1 MVQIKV
7 NINNIINIQI
17 EQDAEY
23 TESKSGKIIDITPP
37 KDKDKF

>member
-1 MVQIKV
+1 MPHNADRHYNQYT
-7 NINNIINIQI
+7 N